1 MDKEGYNECEE
12 RKGGREGGNH
22 KLIITRI
29 FTHAH
34 NTLVYHDVIPKT
46 GGLMDWAGGFKLGG

>member
-1 MDKEGYNECEE
+1 MNV
-12 RKGGREGGNH
+12 RKGREGGREGGNH